1 METAYADAKGLRRAA
16 VARALQWGLSNV
28 GNIVGPLLMQQWGP
42 TQCETGDGEPAR
54 LSREPNSYADMPL
67 TLLL

>member
-1 METAYADAKGLRRAA
+1 M
-16 VARALQWGLSNV
+16 WGNF
-28 GNIVGPLLMQQWGP
+28 VGPLLMQKWGP

-54 LSREPNSYADMPL
+54 LSREPNSYADTPL